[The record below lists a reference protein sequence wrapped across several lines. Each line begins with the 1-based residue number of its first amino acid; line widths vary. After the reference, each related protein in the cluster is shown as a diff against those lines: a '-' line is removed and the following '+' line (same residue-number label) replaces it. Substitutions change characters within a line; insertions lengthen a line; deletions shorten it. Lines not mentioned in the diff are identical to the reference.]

1 MDFKTKITQNL
12 RSSTSDK
19 EALNRQILKWH
30 KSLKEVEK
38 IADKCDTSFNNVVIS
53 MIEACIYGNGE
64 GQEEKKTIKS

>member
-1 MDFKTKITQNL
+1 MDFVVRQTKQKNPA
-12 RSSTSDK
+12 SY
-19 EALNRQILKWH
+19 
-30 KSLKEVEK
+30 KSLYIKDSLLKEVEK